1 MKGITMKAI
10 IAFVSVIVMF
20 VLVIP
25 VNAGGKG
32 ELQKHF
38 SNVASKVKA
47 TENAAEKRAILENS
61 FKDMSEALD
70 KVQSS
75 FLVSKED
82 KDGIENLKATLKENQ
97 DELAGI
103 NGYERVPDSQL
114 NNFSNYVVQ
123 NMEQADSTIT
133 ISVVALVLIILLVV
147 LLL

>member
-1 MKGITMKAI
+1 MKTI
-10 IAFVSVIVMF
+10 IAFLSVLVMF

-25 VNAGGKG
+25 ANAGGKG

-38 SNVASKVKA
+38 SNIANKVKA
-47 TENAAEKRAILENS
+47 TENVAEKRAILENS

-82 KDGIENLKATLKENQ
+82 QDGIENLKVTLKENQ

-114 NNFSNYVVQ
+114 NNFSSYVVQ
-123 NMEQADSTIT
+123 NMEQADETIT
-133 ISVVALVLIILLVV
+133 ISVVALVLIILLVI

>member
-1 MKGITMKAI
+1 MKPI
-10 IAFVSVIVMF
+10 IAFVSILLIF

-25 VNAGGKG
+25 ANAGGKG

-38 SNVASKVKA
+38 NNIANKVKA

-61 FKDMSEALD
+61 FKDLSEALD

-82 KDGIENLKATLKENQ
+82 KDCIENLKVTLKENQ

-114 NNFSNYVVQ
+114 NNFSSYVVQ
-123 NMEQADSTIT
+123 NMEQADAMIS
-133 ISVVALVLIILLVV
+133 ISVVALIVIILLAV
-147 LLL
+147 LLF

>member
-1 MKGITMKAI
+1 MKPI
-10 IAFVSVIVMF
+10 IAFLSVLLML

-25 VNAGGKG
+25 INAGGKG

-38 SNVASKVKA
+38 NNVANKVKA
-47 TENAAEKRAILENS
+47 TENPAEKRAILENS
-61 FKDMSEALD
+61 FKDLSEALN

-82 KDGIENLKATLKENQ
+82 QDGIENLKVTLKENQ
-97 DELAGI
+97 DELAGT
-103 NGYERVPDSQL
+103 NGYERVPDAQL

-123 NMEQADSTIT
+123 NMEQADETIT

>member
-1 MKGITMKAI
+1 MKAM
-10 IAFVSVIVMF
+10 IAFVTVLIMF

-25 VNAGGKG
+25 INASGKG

-38 SNVASKVKA
+38 SGVANKVKA

-61 FKDMSEALD
+61 FKEMSEALD

-82 KDGIENLKATLKENQ
+82 KDGIENLKVTLKENQ

-114 NNFSNYVVQ
+114 NSFSNYVVQ

>member
-1 MKGITMKAI
+1 MKAI
-10 IAFVSVIVMF
+10 IAFVSVIIIF

-25 VNAGGKG
+25 INAGGKG

-38 SNVASKVKA
+38 SDVANKVKA

-70 KVQSS
+70 KLQSS

-123 NMEQADSTIT
+123 NMAQADQVIT
-133 ISVVALVLIILLVV
+133 ISLVAALLIIIIIILIV
-147 LLL
+147 

>member
-1 MKGITMKAI
+1 MKAI
-10 IAFVSVIVMF
+10 IAFLAVLIMF

-38 SNVASKVKA
+38 SNVANKVKA
-47 TENAAEKRAILENS
+47 TENVAEKRAILENS
-61 FKDMSEALD
+61 FKDMSEALT
-70 KVQSS
+70 KVQNS
-75 FLVSKED
+75 FLISKED
-82 KDGIENLKATLKENQ
+82 KAGIDGLKSILKENQ

-123 NMEQADSTIT
+123 NMAQADQMIT
-133 ISVVALVLIILLVV
+133 ISLVAAILIVILLVLV
-147 LLL
+147 L

>member
-1 MKGITMKAI
+1 MKTI
-10 IAFVSVIVMF
+10 IAFVSILLMF

-25 VNAGGKG
+25 ANAGGKG

-38 SNVASKVKA
+38 NNVANKVKA
-47 TENAAEKRAILENS
+47 TENAVEKRAILENS
-61 FKDMSEALD
+61 LKDMSDALD

-82 KDGIENLKATLKENQ
+82 QDGIKNLKATLQENQ

-103 NGYERVPDSQL
+103 NGFERVPDSQL
-114 NNFSNYVVQ
+114 NNFSSYVVQ
-123 NMEQADSTIT
+123 NMEQADSTVT
-133 ISVVALVLIILLVV
+133 ISVVALVLIILLAV

>member
-10 IAFVSVIVMF
+10 IAFASVLIMF

-25 VNAGGKG
+25 INAGGKG

-38 SNVASKVKA
+38 SDVANKVKA
-47 TENAAEKRAILENS
+47 TENVAEKREILENS
-61 FKDMSEALD
+61 FKDMSEALT
-70 KVQSS
+70 KVQNS
-75 FLVSKED
+75 FLISKED
-82 KDGIENLKATLKENQ
+82 KAGISGLKSILKENQ

-123 NMEQADSTIT
+123 NLAQADQMIT
-133 ISVVALVLIILLVV
+133 ISLVAALLIILLVIIV
-147 LLL
+147 L

>member
-1 MKGITMKAI
+1 MKTI
-10 IAFVSVIVMF
+10 IAFVSVLIMF
-20 VLVIP
+20 VLIIP
-25 VNAGGKG
+25 INAGGKG

-38 SNVASKVKA
+38 SDVANKVKA

-61 FKDMSEALD
+61 FKDMSETLT
-70 KVQSS
+70 KVQNS

-82 KDGIENLKATLKENQ
+82 QDGIENLKTILKENQ

-123 NMEQADSTIT
+123 NMAQADQMIT
-133 ISVVALVLIILLVV
+133 ISLVAAILIVILLVLV
-147 LLL
+147 L

>member
-10 IAFVSVIVMF
+10 IAFISVIVMF

-38 SNVASKVKA
+38 SDVANKVKA

-70 KVQSS
+70 KVQGS

-82 KDGIENLKATLKENQ
+82 QAGIDGLKSILKENQ
-97 DELAGI
+97 DELSGI

-123 NMEQADSTIT
+123 NMAQADQMIT
-133 ISVVALVLIILLVV
+133 ISLVAALLIILILVLV
-147 LLL
+147 L

>member
-1 MKGITMKAI
+1 MKPI
-10 IAFVSVIVMF
+10 IAFVSILLIF

-25 VNAGGKG
+25 ANAGGKG

-38 SNVASKVKA
+38 NNIANKVKA

-61 FKDMSEALD
+61 FKDLSEALD

-82 KDGIENLKATLKENQ
+82 KDGIENLKVTLKENQ

-114 NNFSNYVVQ
+114 NNFSSYVVQ
-123 NMEQADSTIT
+123 NMEQADAMIS
-133 ISVVALVLIILLVV
+133 ISVVALIVIILLAV
-147 LLL
+147 LLF

>member
-1 MKGITMKAI
+1 
-10 IAFVSVIVMF
+10 MF
-20 VLVIP
+20 SLFPI
-25 VNAGGKG
+25 NAGGKG

-38 SNVASKVKA
+38 SDVAKKVKA
-47 TENAAEKRAILENS
+47 TENVAEKRAILENS
-61 FKDMSEALD
+61 FKDMSKALD

>member
-1 MKGITMKAI
+1 MKAI
-10 IAFVSVIVMF
+10 IAFVSVLIMF

-25 VNAGGKG
+25 INAGGKG

-38 SNVASKVKA
+38 SDVANKVKA
-47 TENAAEKRAILENS
+47 TENATEKRAILENS
-61 FKDMSEALD
+61 FKDMSEALT

-82 KDGIENLKATLKENQ
+82 QAGIESLKNILKENQ
-97 DELAGI
+97 NELAGI

-123 NMEQADSTIT
+123 NMAQADQMIT
-133 ISVVALVLIILLVV
+133 ISLVAALLIVILLVLV
-147 LLL
+147 L

>member
-1 MKGITMKAI
+1 
-10 IAFVSVIVMF
+10 
-20 VLVIP
+20 
-25 VNAGGKG
+25 
-32 ELQKHF
+32 
-38 SNVASKVKA
+38 
-47 TENAAEKRAILENS
+47 
-61 FKDMSEALD
+61 MSEALD

-82 KDGIENLKATLKENQ
+82 KDGIENLKVTLKENQ

-114 NNFSNYVVQ
+114 NSFSNYVVQ

>member
-1 MKGITMKAI
+1 MKAI
-10 IAFVSVIVMF
+10 IAFVSVIIMF

-25 VNAGGKG
+25 INAGGKG

-38 SNVASKVKA
+38 SDVANKVKA

-61 FKDMSEALD
+61 FKDMSEALV
-70 KVQSS
+70 KVQGS
-75 FLVSKED
+75 FLVSKEEQA
-82 KDGIENLKATLKENQ
+82 GIEGLKSILKENQ

-123 NMEQADSTIT
+123 NMAQADQVIT
-133 ISVVALVLIILLVV
+133 ISLVAALLIIIIIILIV
-147 LLL
+147 

>member
-1 MKGITMKAI
+1 MKAI
-10 IAFVSVIVMF
+10 IAFITVIVMF
-20 VLVIP
+20 VLVVPI
-25 VNAGGKG
+25 NAGGKS

-38 SNVASKVKA
+38 SDVANKVKA

-61 FKDMSEALD
+61 FRDMSEALN
-70 KVQSS
+70 KVQGS

-82 KDGIENLKATLKENQ
+82 QAGLEGLKSIIKENQ

-123 NMEQADSTIT
+123 NMAQADQVIT
-133 ISVVALVLIILLVV
+133 ISLVAALLIVIIIILVV
-147 LLL
+147 

>member
-10 IAFVSVIVMF
+10 IAFVSVIIIF

-25 VNAGGKG
+25 INAGGKG

-38 SNVASKVKA
+38 SDVANKVKA

-70 KVQSS
+70 KLQSS

-123 NMEQADSTIT
+123 NMAQADQVIT
-133 ISVVALVLIILLVV
+133 ISLVAALLIIIIIILIV
-147 LLL
+147 

>member
-1 MKGITMKAI
+1 MKAI
-10 IAFVSVIVMF
+10 IAFVSVLIMF

-25 VNAGGKG
+25 INAGGKG

-38 SNVASKVKA
+38 SNVANKVKA
-47 TENAAEKRAILENS
+47 TENVAEKRAILENS
-61 FKDMSEALD
+61 FKDMSDALS

-82 KDGIENLKATLKENQ
+82 QDGIENLKTILKENQ

-123 NMEQADSTIT
+123 NMAQADQMIT
-133 ISVVALVLIILLVV
+133 ISLVAALLIILILVLV
-147 LLL
+147 L

>member
-1 MKGITMKAI
+1 MKPI
-10 IAFVSVIVMF
+10 ISFVSILLMF

-25 VNAGGKG
+25 ANAGGKG

-38 SNVASKVKA
+38 NNVANKVKA
-47 TENAAEKRAILENS
+47 TENATEKREILENS

-70 KVQSS
+70 KVQGS

-82 KDGIENLKATLKENQ
+82 QDGINNLKATLKENQ

-114 NNFSNYVVQ
+114 NNFSSYVVQ
-123 NMEQADSTIT
+123 NMEQADETVT
-133 ISVVALVLIILLVV
+133 ISVVALVLIILLAV
-147 LLL
+147 LLF

>member
-1 MKGITMKAI
+1 MKPI
-10 IAFVSVIVMF
+10 IAFVSILLIF

-25 VNAGGKG
+25 ANAGGKG

-38 SNVASKVKA
+38 NNVANKVKA

-61 FKDMSEALD
+61 FKDLSEALD
-70 KVQSS
+70 KVQNS

-82 KDGIENLKATLKENQ
+82 QDGIENLKVTLKENQ

-114 NNFSNYVVQ
+114 NNFSSYVVQ
-123 NMEQADSTIT
+123 NMEQADETIT
-133 ISVVALVLIILLVV
+133 ISVVVLVLLILLAV
-147 LLL
+147 LLF

>member
-1 MKGITMKAI
+1 MKAMM
-10 IAFVSVIVMF
+10 AFVSVLIMF

-25 VNAGGKG
+25 INAGGKG

-38 SNVASKVKA
+38 SDVAKKVKA
-47 TENAAEKRAILENS
+47 TENVTEKRTILENS
-61 FKDMSEALD
+61 FKDMSKALD

-114 NNFSNYVVQ
+114 NSFSNYVVQ

>member
-1 MKGITMKAI
+1 MKTILT
-10 IAFVSVIVMF
+10 FLSVLVMF

-25 VNAGGKG
+25 ANAGGKG

-38 SNVASKVKA
+38 SDVANKVKA
-47 TENAAEKRAILENS
+47 TENVVEKRAILENS

-70 KVQSS
+70 KVQGS

-82 KDGIENLKATLKENQ
+82 QAGIEGLKSILKDNQ

-123 NMEQADSTIT
+123 NMPQADHMIT
-133 ISVVALVLIILLVV
+133 ISLVSALLIVILLV